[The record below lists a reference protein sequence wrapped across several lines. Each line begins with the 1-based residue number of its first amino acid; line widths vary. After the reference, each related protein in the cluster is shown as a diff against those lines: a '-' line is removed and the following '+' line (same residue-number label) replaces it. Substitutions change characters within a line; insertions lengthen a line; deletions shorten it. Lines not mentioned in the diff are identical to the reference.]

1 MIIEK
6 LITAISPKWGLERQ
20 KYLRAQEIFSK
31 RRYEGAGRGRRT
43 DGWLA
48 NATDANSEVYS
59 GLTILRS
66 RSRDLLRNNAYA
78 RAASSAV
85 VNSVIGDGI
94 VGQVNALESKETLAI
109 NLAFKNWSESK
120 HSDADGIFN
129 FYGLQALAMGSMFES
144 GEVIIRRVYPKPG
157 DYKHV
162 PLKIQV
168 LESDFLDIDKNE
180 DLPNGGRI
188 IQGIETDK
196 TGKIVA
202 YWLFETHPGSGK
214 GSKSNKIPAADV
226 IHSFKK
232 ERPGQMRAVP
242 WITPVMIPLM
252 DLDGYQDAQL
262 LKQKIST
269 CFTAFVRTPE
279 AGLGIDAGTGSTVG
293 EKMEPGLIE
302 NLAPGEDITF
312 AAPPTSGDYESFT
325 RAVLRKIASG
335 IGITFE
341 ALTSDYSTSN
351 FSSSKMA
358 ERIFN
363 KNVNAWRWNLF
374 IPQVCDRVWEWFN
387 DAAKLEGIAKADYL
401 ASWTPPKRELLTPKE
416 DNDADITAIRGGL
429 SSWSKVI
436 RARGEDPDELRREM
450 AEDNKKFDELGIV
463 LDSDARKTMK
473 AGIMQSPTATELTN
487 ENNKA

>member
-1 MIIEK
+1 MIEK
-6 LITAISPKWGLERQ
+6 IITVISPKWGLERQ
-20 KYLRAQEIFSK
+20 KYKRAQEIFSK

-43 DGWLA
+43 DGWIA
-48 NATDANSEVYS
+48 NATDANSEIYS
-59 GLTILRS
+59 GLNVLRS
-66 RSRDLLRNNAYA
+66 RSRDFIRNNAYA

-94 VGQVNALESKETLAI
+94 VGQVNALENNETIAI

-120 HSDADGIFN
+120 SSDADGVFN

-144 GEVIIRRVYPKPG
+144 GEVIIRRVYPKVG
-157 DYKHV
+157 EYKYA
-162 PLKIQV
+162 PLKLQV
-168 LESDFLDIDKNE
+168 LEADFLDIDKNE
-180 DLPNGGRI
+180 DLSNGGKI

-196 TGKIVA
+196 TGKIIF
-202 YWLFETHPGSGK
+202 YWLFESHPGTGKSGK
-214 GSKSNKIPAADV
+214 SVKIPASDI
-226 IHSFKK
+226 IHAFKK

-242 WITPVMIPLM
+242 WLTPVMIPLL

-279 AGLGIDAGTGSTVG
+279 AGLGTDVISGSTIG

-312 AAPPTSGDYESFT
+312 AAPPTAGDYESFT

-335 IGITFE
+335 LGITFE

-351 FSSSKMA
+351 FSSSRMA

-363 KNVNAWRWNLF
+363 KNVDSWRWNLF
-374 IPQVCDRVWEWFN
+374 IPQICDRVWEWFM
-387 DAAKLEGIAKADYL
+387 DASKLEGIAKNDYS
-401 ASWTPPKRELLTPKE
+401 ATWTPPKRELLNPKE
-416 DNDADITAIRGGL
+416 DNEADITSIRGGL
-429 SSWSKVI
+429 NAWSEVI
-436 RARGEDPDELRREM
+436 RSRGKDPDETARLM
-450 AEDNKKFDELGIV
+450 AEDNARFDRLGIV
-463 LDSDARKTMK
+463 LDSDPRKTMK
-473 AGIMQSPTATELTN
+473 AGIMQQPTAAELID
-487 ENNKA
+487 ENSKA